1 MRNSSFAH
9 RFLVPDEPDGS
20 VIVLLHGTGGDESD
34 LMPLAGR
41 LEPHARLLGVRGRSH
56 EEGINRWFRRF
67 DPVTYDQNHIRA
79 EAAAFVEFIE
89 GELSGLNLDPAR
101 TTFLGYSN
109 GANLLGAILRLHP
122 GAVRQ
127 AILLRGI
134 EVLEQPPA
142 ADLAGTRVLLVTG
155 SRDPYGRMVPALE
168 ASLKAAG
175 ADLDARLIEAGH
187 ELSAEDLLVAGSWLH
202 G

>member
-1 MRNSSFAH
+1 MRDSSFAH

-41 LEPHARLLGVRGRSH
+41 LSPHARLLGVRGRSH

-67 DPVTYDQNHIRA
+67 DPVTYDQDHIRA
-79 EAAAFVEFIE
+79 EAQDFVEFVE
-89 GELSGLNLDPAR
+89 SELSGLGLDPAR

-134 EVLEQPPA
+134 EVLERPPA
-142 ADLAGTRVLLVTG
+142 PDLTGTRVLLVTG
-155 SRDPYGRMVPALE
+155 SHDPYARLTPPLE

-175 ADLDARLIEAGH
+175 ADLDARVIEAGH
-187 ELSAEDLLVAGSWLH
+187 ELSAEDLLIAGTWLH